1 MKKLIVSFVLF
12 FQLTIL
18 LIAQQDHFTLTGL
31 TNNIPDNTMIYLMD
45 GKTNLRIDSVTSINN
60 QFVFKGDA
68 HPYNC
73 LLYTSPSPRDATLS
87 RMPSSA

>member
-45 GKTNLRIDSVTSINN
+45 GKTNLRIGLWAMV
-60 QFVFKGDA
+60 
-68 HPYNC
+68 
-73 LLYTSPSPRDATLS
+73 
-87 RMPSSA
+87 SSY